1 MLRADP
7 RPWLHRARWRT
18 TLWWRSGSIRQRFR
32 RKLVVYSLPIA
43 LLLIA
48 ATVKII
54 TVLLVGSSAVDDFAH
69 HDIDALRS
77 DLDTL
82 GTFNVIEPQ
91 KLSFAQGDL
100 AVLEGRLDDAEHSF
114 TTALDGVA
122 AADSCPVRI
131 NLELVRETQG
141 DLAARGGDKVGAEQR
156 YNSAL
161 EVVKA
166 APPQCFSGN
175 TDPNPDRRHIRE
187 DAAARLKAKITS
199 LHQPPPPPSSPAT
212 PTPTAPSPSL
222 APTTLPAPPPP
233 GAGAPP
239 TAAPSPPPPPPGS
252 GPGDAPVFGPGGGDG
267 GGGGSGA
274 LNDVDPDRLASSGN
288 SPAPGHRL
296 GTGAGDPL
304 DRLQDALGNA
314 DATGGS
320 RDAG

>member
-32 RKLVVYSLPIA
+32 RKLVVFSLPVA

-48 ATVKII
+48 AMAKITTVM
-54 TVLLVGSSAVDDFAH
+54 LVGSSAVDDFAR

-82 GTFNVIEPQ
+82 STFNVIEPQ
-91 KLSFAQGDL
+91 KLTFAQGDL

-114 TTALDGVA
+114 TTALDAVD

-141 DLAARGGDKVGAEQR
+141 DLAARGGDKAGAEQR
-156 YNSAL
+156 YSSAL
-161 EVVKA
+161 GAVKD

-175 TDPNPDRRHIRE
+175 TDPNPDRRHVRE
-187 DAAARLKAKITS
+187 DAAARLQAKIDS
-199 LHQPPPPPSSPAT
+199 LHRPPPPPSSTAT

-222 APTTLPAPPPP
+222 APTTLPGVPPP

-267 GGGGSGA
+267 GDGGPGA

-296 GTGAGDPL
+296 GTGDPL
-304 DRLQDALGNA
+304 DKLQDALGNA
-314 DATGGS
+314 DATGSS